1 MRTKAQVD
9 DLSNFQNGLVY
20 GFPKAPGEL
29 ESQENYLWGYKYS
42 VPRSLFGVS
51 LLKQPETI
59 AYSKILS
66 LRLLKKN
73 L

>member
-1 MRTKAQVD
+1 MD
-9 DLSNFQNGLVY
+9 DLSDFQSGRVD

-29 ESQENYLWGYKYS
+29 ESQETYLWGYKYS
-42 VPRSLFGVS
+42 EPRSLFGVS
-51 LLKQPETI
+51 LLKQPETV